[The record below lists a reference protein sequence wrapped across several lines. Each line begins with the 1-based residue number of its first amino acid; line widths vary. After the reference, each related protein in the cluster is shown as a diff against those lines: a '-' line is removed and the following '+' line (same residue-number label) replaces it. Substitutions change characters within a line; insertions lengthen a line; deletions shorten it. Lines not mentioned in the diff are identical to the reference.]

1 MTLRRP
7 NPLPLWIA
15 APVAVCLGSL
25 VHAQG
30 QPVNDET
37 TGRASVSVGDVVTPR
52 DVHAVPQPA
61 KFGLGPAPK
70 DSRYAIIDDHVVR
83 LDERSGKVLTII
95 RPVKP
100 RD

>member
-1 MTLRRP
+1 MTRRRP
-7 NPLPLWIA
+7 TPLPLWIA
-15 APVAVCLGSL
+15 AVVAICLGSL

-30 QPVNDET
+30 QPGNDEPT
-37 TGRASVSVGDVVTPR
+37 NRGSVSVGDVVAPR
-52 DVHAVPQPA
+52 DVHAVPQPS

-70 DSRYAIIDDHVVR
+70 DSRYAIIEDHLVR
-83 LDERSGKVLTII
+83 LDEKSGRVLTII